1 MRPSAS
7 GALLKSTSPLSLVIE
22 YMSVLYWNMALLTFC
37 LGCCPLLRP
46 IIRCICPGLFPSNM
60 PSSGRITGSKSA
72 WHLTTILSTKGK
84 TEEEETS
91 STHNVTDA
99 ERDDF
104 AHAYLPIGVS
114 TTITSNEHDLTG
126 FNTTDEL
133 GIGAIHVQR
142 RTVVEAYSV

>member
-1 MRPSAS
+1 MQRSAS
-7 GALLKSTSPLSLVIE
+7 GALLKSTSLLSLVIE
-22 YMSVLYWNMALLTFC
+22 HLSVLDCNMALLTSG

-46 IIRCICPGLFPSNM
+46 IIRCICPGLFPSKL

-72 WHLTTILSTKGK
+72 WQLSTILSTKGK
-84 TEEEETS
+84 TEEEEAR
-91 STHNVTDA
+91 STRNFTETDREDLA
-99 ERDDF
+99 N
-104 AHAYLPIGVS
+104 ANLPIGVR
-114 TTITSNEHDLTG
+114 TTITSNENDMTG